1 MKSQLNPNY
10 ACHYNLPNINPS
22 CTYITPHPPL
32 VSSQS
37 GENHNHMQKGKTI
50 MEAQALLALTLLSI
64 YASGMHADSLSLSF
78 AIICQLY
85 IQVDSKILF
94 YSSPTNCCIHIHVTY
109 HRCTLSQIHIHK
121 QLCIHSVTS
130 LTAAGKPQL
139 SSTGFELPWILVFIF
154 LGCPDGRSG
163 RFWGRTHCSKD
174 PSGKFTC
181 GGADCGSG
189 EIPCNDA
196 GAIPPASLMELTLA
210 SGTRSLTLYGRRL
223 DFDNNIEIYVV

>member
-64 YASGMHADSLSLSF
+64 YASGMHADSLAPLF
-78 AIICQLY
+78 LY
-85 IQVDSKILF
+85 HLLLYANYIYKQIAKSCFILHQQIVV
-94 YSSPTNCCIHIHVTY
+94 YTVGTIHIHVTY

-139 SSTGFELPWILVFIF
+139 SSTGFELPCIQVFIF
-154 LGCPDGRSG
+154 LGCPRWVVWQILGKNSLLQGPFRKIHM
-163 RFWGRTHCSKD
+163 WGC
-174 PSGKFTC
+174 
-181 GGADCGSG
+181 
-189 EIPCNDA
+189 
-196 GAIPPASLMELTLA
+196 
-210 SGTRSLTLYGRRL
+210 
-223 DFDNNIEIYVV
+223 